1 MKKTTKAAQM
11 PPSITL
17 RLSRGRSVK
26 ITWRPRQRVSSLLV
40 KLLTKALA
48 IFLPLSMSAAHALD
62 VNALPTGGQVT
73 AGSATINQAGNTLNI
88 NQASQKAALN
98 WQNFNIGTNSTV
110 NFVQP
115 NSNAVALNRI
125 GGNSA
130 SEIYG
135 HLNANGQVFMMNPNG
150 ILFARGSQVNVG
162 AIVATTMQLGDADFL
177 AGNYNFSN
185 AGVGSVANYGL
196 INATNSVVLLG
207 SDVSNQ
213 GSIFATTA
221 SLVSGNTV
229 ALDVSTDG
237 LIRARVVD
245 AAVQANIANSGD
257 INATQVTLS
266 AGQAK
271 DTLNRVVNNSG
282 VIKATG
288 FSSLNGEITLQGGTT
303 LNSGT
308 LDATSA
314 TGNGGTVHMLGQH
327 VGLIDS
333 GSIDVS
339 GATGGG
345 TILVGGDYQGKN
357 ASIENAEVTYVG
369 AQTTLK
375 ADATQNGN
383 GGKVIVWADD
393 TTRAYGSISAQ
404 GGALGGDGGF
414 VETSGHRYLDVNG
427 ARVNTLA
434 LHGLTGNWLLDPR
447 DVTIEHNPGGGT
459 NEGGYTN
466 NPDFL
471 QAFNT
476 AATIYDT
483 TINSAL
489 NASNVTITTDNT
501 SNTTTSGDI
510 TFDSTNGNILIST
523 NGSDFSRTLILNAS
537 RDIAF
542 TGGNDTSFQSSLF
555 STVPIGL
562 DVTLNATGT
571 IKTDSGSSVTLD
583 GAASS
588 VGTVIVR
595 VPSAIEWKNG
605 GVLNINGNAT
615 VDIES
620 GATFKNDSGAE
631 VKVNGG
637 LSLSGLA
644 FDGTGDIINEGT
656 INVNVD
662 TAFAAA
668 YTQQNDEFA
677 PLTRG
682 ALTIADSVN
691 LNLHNAISLEGEVN
705 LNTSGILNFDEYHG
719 TTASLTHLTIAGGT
733 LNVAGNEPGN
743 VGDTPIVSFSD
754 VTART
759 TVLNV
764 SFDDI
769 HDHDAFYPGE
779 AIIEGNTIFNNVNF
793 VKNNPNGVDGRFEII
808 NAKLGVT
815 NSFVVPADVIYTG
828 DVGYYATGDLTIY
841 NDISV
846 TTDTSL
852 HNSLSLMAG
861 WDGISLDLPAVSG
874 SVSRNLIFDRF
885 FPNPP
890 PIVSAVGN
898 INLDASGYISQDFS
912 SAAIITQDTLIVNAV
927 DGISLDGDNQVST
940 FRATNTGTG
949 DIDFYNVGDVAFDNI
964 SNQASG
970 GYVDVESGGGISQY
984 GNIDTDGGDIT
995 VYAANDI
1002 DMNPDGVR
1010 SATINNSTSSNFIR
1024 YESSDGNFNL
1034 GLLDA
1039 GAGTVH
1045 ITAGLNI
1052 LDGNGTANNIKATY
1066 ASLIAG
1072 DSSFGGTISGIA
1084 GAITADT
1091 QVAQLIVDNEQAT
1104 APGQTVSIRNTG
1116 SVLLVDAYTSA
1127 DFILTNNNTI
1137 NVDDIYAVTGITV
1150 ISGGDINVMPT
1161 NNLYSTSIYTFSG
1174 DQNITAAGNIT
1185 LAGGVGYTYSPP
1197 PTYVP
1202 AYVSIEHGAGAGS
1215 QIINL
1220 KNGGTLSLTGGTGAY
1235 GNYARIENNSTDS
1248 ASVQKIWSSVDGI
1261 SPNPDH
1267 MKYPNIVMLGGSAG
1281 GLPDTPGHNNSNGTF
1296 IESGWTSGG
1305 IKYGTQ
1311 QIYAGSISLDGGA
1324 GDYAGAIISSPN
1336 QQIIAIGD
1344 VTLRGGSSSSLA
1356 SSTGDTFL
1364 YKGVTYTI
1372 ASPAAIGDK
1381 DNLSQILDIG
1391 GRLRLDGGSGN
1402 VGGTSRLAMVG
1413 SLNGLATGSIKAN
1426 AIELN
1431 SGASNYN
1438 LAMLGGVQDIIVT
1451 STFKA
1456 NIGSTSGHIEG
1467 NAWSIWAPNPTAI
1480 TGCGAGTGCF
1490 ADFAQYGVTFGST
1503 PAPTILG
1510 TGHGWLYS
1518 AAAPALTATTSTN
1531 YSRVYD
1537 GTANAYLAA
1546 TDFTV
1551 TGTNVGETAALTN
1564 ITGNFA
1570 NKNVGTAKAISSS
1583 AAAFSVTAASGIPV
1597 YGYATPTISGLT
1609 ANITPSSIIAVSGI
1623 TAANRVYD
1631 STTLATLTT
1640 SGASFAGMFSGDNL
1654 SVASATGTFIDKNVA
1669 TGKAVNITG
1678 ITLGGSDLG
1687 NYILVNSTANTTANI
1702 TPATLN
1708 WSVADATGN
1717 TGTIPVPGLATL
1729 SVIFGSDVVTGVVS
1743 AYDTNNVFAILS
1755 AAMPEGVYTEKVTG
1769 LTGTDAGNYSL
1780 ASTGTT
1786 GVLTV
1791 NKSVITPEVEQE
1803 VTAVTSETISQPEDT
1818 QIKQEED
1825 EIKAPEKVLVASNF
1839 VDDPKANNENPVETE
1854 KPKGRTLQCSVSK

>member
-26 ITWRPRQRVSSLLV
+26 ITWRPRQRVSSLLI

-48 IFLPLSMSAAHALD
+48 IFLPLSMSSAHALD

-73 AGSATINQAGNTLNI
+73 AGSATINQTGNTLNI

-98 WQNFNIGTNSTV
+98 WQTFNIGTNGTV

-135 HLNANGQVFMMNPNG
+135 HLNANGQVFLMNPNG
-150 ILFARGSQVNVG
+150 ILFGRGSQVNVG
-162 AIVATTMQLGDADFL
+162 GIVATTMQLGDADFL

-196 INATNSVVLLG
+196 INATNSVALLG

-257 INATQVTLS
+257 INATQITLS

-327 VGLIDS
+327 VGVVDS

-357 ASIENAEVTYVG
+357 ANIENAEVTYVG

-414 VETSGHRYLDVNG
+414 IETSGHRYLDVNG
-427 ARVNTLA
+427 ANVNTLA
-434 LHGLTGNWLLDPR
+434 LLGLTGNWLLDPR

-471 QAFNT
+471 QAVNT

-483 TINSAL
+483 TINTAL

-523 NGSDFSRTLILNAS
+523 SGSGFSRTLILNAS

-562 DVTLNATGT
+562 DVRLNATRS
-571 IKTDSGSSVTLD
+571 IKTDLGSSVTLD
-583 GAASS
+583 GAAPSA
-588 VGTVIVR
+588 GTVAVT
-595 VPSAIEWKNG
+595 VPIAKEWKNDG
-605 GVLNINGNAT
+605 ELNINGNAI
-615 VDIES
+615 VWIES

-631 VKVNGG
+631 VNV
-637 LSLSGLA
+637 
-644 FDGTGDIINEGT
+644 DGTDTGAAFYGFSGGIINEGT
-656 INVNVD
+656 INVNTD
-662 TAFAAA
+662 AAFGTA
-668 YTQQNDEFA
+668 YTQQNDELA
-677 PLTRG
+677 PSTRG
-682 ALTIADSVN
+682 TLNIADGVN
-691 LNLHNAISLEGEVN
+691 LTLWDAISLEGEVHFTGDGTGT
-705 LNTSGILNFDEYHG
+705 LNIDDNNGIANTQLKD
-719 TTASLTHLTIAGGT
+719 LTITGGTLTGGT
-733 LNVAGNEPGN
+733 LNVAFGFDSDFIPSVEFDNVTAPDTTLNIGAHTSYYNDYTDDPGN
-743 VGDTPIVSFSD
+743 VTITGDSVFNTVNYIAGTFSM
-754 VTART
+754 
-759 TVLNV
+759 
-764 SFDDI
+764 
-769 HDHDAFYPGE
+769 HDANLGITSTNEFIVPPG
-779 AIIEGNTIFNNVNF
+779 T
-793 VKNNPNGVDGRFEII
+793 
-808 NAKLGVT
+808 
-815 NSFVVPADVIYTG
+815 YTG
-828 DVGYYATGDLTIY
+828 NVGYYAAGDLI
-841 NDISV
+841 V
-846 TTDTSL
+846 
-852 HNSLSLMAG
+852 NSINMGSGQLNLIAG
-861 WDGISLDLPAVSG
+861 WDPTSPFNAPTFISTGSLGNLTIATDAVISTANTG
-874 SVSRNLIFDRF
+874 SVKLNAPNGAITSDGDINTDSLVANAAKGIELDGNLNNQVTYF
-885 FPNPP
+885 
-890 PIVSAVGN
+890 SADNTSTGN
-898 INLDASGYISQDFS
+898 INFYNNGDLRLETTHNHGAGYI
-912 SAAIITQDTLIVNAV
+912 N
-927 DGISLDGDNQVST
+927 
-940 FRATNTGTG
+940 
-949 DIDFYNVGDVAFDNI
+949 
-964 SNQASG
+964 
-970 GYVDVESGGGISQY
+970 VESGGAIVQW
-984 GNIDTDGGDIT
+984 GDIT
-995 VYAANDI
+995 THGGIITVTASGDLDMDDHDGSIRMASSGGGNIFYESSLGSVNVGLLDARFGSVASSADGIVNVLAGRNITDANDNI
-1002 DMNPDGVR
+1002 INNPTDYKNIIAREVDLTAGDSGTGSGSINLDTQVQTLDVYNHGAVTPGQTISIR
-1010 SATINNSTSSNFIR
+1010 NSGSVLSLDVYSDAHTHDITIENDNTINIGHIGSILPGDTIPFNTTITATGASSDIQLGSIGCNYCSTILSEGNVTLTAGRDVLIYDDHVNAGTGMDVTAGRDIIVTANANNASLYTASGNQNITAGRNITLTGGSSSIGAYAEIKHAGSGNQIIDFINGGTLTLIGGTVFSGNRARIENASLASDNSIQKIWRSTSGLAPAIVMNGGSSGGLDSTSSNDLSNSAEIGSEFGQQI
-1024 YESSDGNFNL
+1024 
-1034 GLLDA
+1034 
-1039 GAGTVH
+1039 
-1045 ITAGLNI
+1045 I
-1052 LDGNGTANNIKATY
+1052 Y
-1066 ASLIAG
+1066 ASTIAM
-1072 DSSFGGTISGIA
+1072 A
-1084 GAITADT
+1084 G
-1091 QVAQLIVDNEQAT
+1091 
-1104 APGQTVSIRNTG
+1104 
-1116 SVLLVDAYTSA
+1116 
-1127 DFILTNNNTI
+1127 
-1137 NVDDIYAVTGITV
+1137 
-1150 ISGGDINVMPT
+1150 M
-1161 NNLYSTSIYTFSG
+1161 
-1174 DQNITAAGNIT
+1174 
-1185 LAGGVGYTYSPP
+1185 
-1197 PTYVP
+1197 
-1202 AYVSIEHGAGAGS
+1202 
-1215 QIINL
+1215 
-1220 KNGGTLSLTGGTGAY
+1220 
-1235 GNYARIENNSTDS
+1235 
-1248 ASVQKIWSSVDGI
+1248 
-1261 SPNPDH
+1261 
-1267 MKYPNIVMLGGSAG
+1267 
-1281 GLPDTPGHNNSNGTF
+1281 
-1296 IESGWTSGG
+1296 
-1305 IKYGTQ
+1305 
-1311 QIYAGSISLDGGA
+1311 GGA
-1324 GDYAGAIISSPN
+1324 TGYAGAIISAPN
-1336 QQIIAIGD
+1336 QKITTTGN
-1344 VTLRGGSSSSLA
+1344 VTLTGGSSN
-1356 SSTGDTFL
+1356 
-1364 YKGVTYTI
+1364 GVTAGSGDQFTYNTTTYNL

-1381 DNLSQILDIG
+1381 NNLDQTLEIG
-1391 GRLRLDGGSGN
+1391 GTLTLNGGSS
-1402 VGGTSRLAMVG
+1402 TSGVAMVG
-1413 SLNGLATGSIKAN
+1413 SLHGVATGSIKAN
-1426 AIELN
+1426 AVALN
-1431 SGASNYN
+1431 SSGS
-1438 LAMLGGVQDIIVT
+1438 LAFLGGVEDIIVT
-1451 STFKA
+1451 NTFA
-1456 NIGSTSGHIEG
+1456 NVGGAITDNSLGSHP
-1467 NAWSIWAPNPTAI
+1467 WSIWALNPTKI

-1537 GTANAYLAA
+1537 GTANAYLTASN
-1546 TDFTV
+1546 FTV
-1551 TGTNVGETAALTN
+1551 AGANAGDTVALAS

-1570 NKNVGTAKAISSS
+1570 NKNVGTAKSISRS
-1583 AAAFSVTAASGIPV
+1583 AATYSVTAAGIPV
-1597 YGYATPTISGLT
+1597 YGYATPTISGLS
-1609 ANITPSSIIAVSGI
+1609 ADITQA
-1623 TAANRVYD
+1623 
-1631 STTLATLTT
+1631 L
-1640 SGASFAGMFSGDNL
+1640 
-1654 SVASATGTFIDKNVA
+1654 
-1669 TGKAVNITG
+1669 
-1678 ITLGGSDLG
+1678 
-1687 NYILVNSTANTTANI
+1687 
-1702 TPATLN
+1702 LN

-1717 TGTIPVPGLATL
+1717 TGTTPVPGLATL
-1729 SVIFGSDVVTGVVS
+1729 SVIFGSDAVTGVVS
-1743 AYDTNNVFAILS
+1743 AYDANNALAILS
-1755 AAMPEGVYTEKVTG
+1755 AATPEGVYTEKVTG
-1769 LTGTDAGNYSL
+1769 LTGVDAGNYSL

-1791 NKSVITPEVEQE
+1791 GKSLITPEVEQE

-1825 EIKAPEKVLVASNF
+1825 DVAVPEKVLVALNF
-1839 VDDPKANNENPVETE
+1839 VDDPKANKENPVETE